1 METTPRPI
9 PELCALH
16 THLIQKLPTGRYVCV
31 YGCGLQVSEHH
42 ELVIMCGAG
51 AQPRTLDAR
60 DVQAGR

>member
-1 METTPRPI
+1 METTPRTI

-51 AQPRTLDAR
+51 AHPRALGAADTR
-60 DVQAGR
+60 ETR